1 MHVAIVRSSAAGIF
15 IMNVASGQIA
25 SATLLHGLAPVLAE
39 LEQAHGILE
48 ARNRASGRAFTAD
61 RGNAAL
67 CSKNL

>member
-1 MHVAIVRSSAAGIF
+1 
-15 IMNVASGQIA
+15 MNVASGQIA